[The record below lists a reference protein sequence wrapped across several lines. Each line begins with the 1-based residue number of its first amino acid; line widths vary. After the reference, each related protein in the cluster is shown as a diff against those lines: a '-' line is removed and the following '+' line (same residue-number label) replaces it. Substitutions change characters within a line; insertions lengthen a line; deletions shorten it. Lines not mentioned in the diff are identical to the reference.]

1 MVISAGHCTDTGDFS
16 FFSLSGIGF
25 AFYYCNEQKNHRNS
39 NLSKSNPCMLDY
51 PLPILGFCAF
61 SGTGKTTLLTC
72 LLPLLKSRGLRVG
85 VVKHAHH
92 SFDLDCPGRES
103 HALRSA
109 GAEQLLIAS
118 RHRIAW
124 IEETPKSEGE
134 PKLADV
140 LRILDPKRLD
150 LVLVEGF
157 KREPFPKIE
166 LHRPALGTPL
176 LHPRDPNIV
185 AIATDTPLLSQT
197 PGLCRLDLNRPDQI
211 AAFIIDKI
219 YRGWIAMHDC
229 GAFLHAL

>member
-1 MVISAGHCTDTGDFS
+1 MDCHPT
-16 FFSLSGIGF
+16 L
-25 AFYYCNEQKNHRNS
+25 R
-39 NLSKSNPCMLDY
+39 KSNRGMLDS
-51 PLPILGFCAF
+51 PLPIVGFCAF

-72 LLPLLKSRGLRVG
+72 LIPLLNTRGLRIG

-92 SFDLDCPGRES
+92 RFDLDCPGSES
-103 HALRSA
+103 RALRTA

-124 IEETPKSEGE
+124 IEETPTSEGE

-140 LRILDPKRLD
+140 LKVLDPRRLD
-150 LVLVEGF
+150 LILVEGF
-157 KREPFPKIE
+157 KREPIPKIE

-197 PGLCRLDLNRPDQI
+197 PGLARLDLNRPDQI
-211 AAFIIDKI
+211 AAFIIDGI
-219 YRGWIAMHDC
+219 YREWRAKHAC
-229 GAFLHAL
+229 GALLRAL